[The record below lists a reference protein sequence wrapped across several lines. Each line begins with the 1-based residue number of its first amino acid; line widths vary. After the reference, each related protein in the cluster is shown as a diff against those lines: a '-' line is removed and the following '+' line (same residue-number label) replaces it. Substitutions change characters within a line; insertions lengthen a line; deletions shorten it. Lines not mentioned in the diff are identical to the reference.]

1 MFTPPPYPISRPRRT
16 RTHRTIRKLT
26 QDVQL
31 SMDDIIYP
39 IFIREGSGASRPIN
53 SMPGQKQITLE
64 DLPREVDEMVE
75 AGIASLMLF
84 GLPEHKD
91 NHGSNNLSNNGIVPT
106 AIHQIKERHPDLF
119 LMSDICLCDFADHGH
134 CFTLNSDQSFNQQA
148 TLGYLQKSAIIHAQA
163 GADLVAPSGMVDGMI
178 TTMRQGLDE
187 AGYTELPIMSYA
199 VKYASAFYGPFRDA
213 LESPPR
219 FGDRKSYQMDFKNSD
234 EALKEAAID
243 INEGADILMVKPAM
257 SYLDVIHRIK
267 KTFPMPLAA
276 YHVSG
281 EYSMIHAAADRGMID
296 LRSAALESIFAIKR
310 AGANMILTYFAK
322 DLKKWIS

>member
-16 RTHRTIRKLT
+16 RIHPTIRKLT
-26 QDVQL
+26 RDVYL
-31 SMDDIIYP
+31 NMDDIIYP
-39 IFIREGSGASRPIN
+39 IFIREGSGPSLPIK

-75 AGIASLMLF
+75 AGITSLMLF

-91 NHGSNNLSNNGIVPT
+91 NAGSNNVSQAGIVPS
-106 AIHQIKERHPDLF
+106 AIRMIKERHPDLY

-134 CFTLNSDQSFNQQA
+134 CFTLNSDDTFNQQQ
-148 TLGYLQKSAIIHAQA
+148 TLGYLQKSTVIHAQA

-178 TTMRQGLDE
+178 TTMRSALDE
-187 AGYTELPIMSYA
+187 AGYAELPIMSYA

-219 FGDRKSYQMDFKNSD
+219 FGDRKSYQMDFQNTS
-234 EALKEAAID
+234 EALKECAID

-257 SYLDVIHRIK
+257 SYLDTIHRVK
-267 KTFPMPLAA
+267 DAFPVPLAA
-276 YHVSG
+276 YQVSG
-281 EYSMIHAAADRGMID
+281 EFSMLHAAADRGMID
-296 LRSAALESIFAIKR
+296 LRSAALESLLGIKR
-310 AGANMILTYFAK
+310 SGADMILTYFAK
-322 DLKKWIS
+322 DIQKWIK